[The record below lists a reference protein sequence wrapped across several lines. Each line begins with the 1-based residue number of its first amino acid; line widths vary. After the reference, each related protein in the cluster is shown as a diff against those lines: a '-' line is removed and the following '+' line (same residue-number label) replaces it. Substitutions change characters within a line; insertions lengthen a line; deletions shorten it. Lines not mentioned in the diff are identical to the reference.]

1 MTGCTYGSWCPAN
14 HASAKAVYYLIM
26 THLLLPLLLMCSFR
40 AFTQDVPALLQQAT
54 RLESDFK
61 EEDALV
67 QYQQIVKLQ
76 PHKVF
81 ALCRC
86 SDLSCRIG
94 NWQDSRDQK
103 IAYFKAGRGY
113 ADAAWRLDST
123 NSEAN
128 VVMAFSIGR
137 MILLES
143 GKEKVAGAGAIK
155 RYAEN
160 AIRHDPE
167 NYKAWHILGRW
178 QYEVSG
184 LNFIERTLAKW
195 FYGALPDASL
205 QESIRD
211 YEKSMSLR
219 PGFMLNYLELAKAC
233 HRDGQNARAIQLLRR
248 LDSLKDGMYDDRQ
261 VRREG
266 RQLLAEWQ

>member
-1 MTGCTYGSWCPAN
+1 MTR
-14 HASAKAVYYLIM
+14 LF
-26 THLLLPLLLMCSFR
+26 LPLLLTLSFR
-40 AFTQDVPALLQQAT
+40 ALSQDVPALLQQAA

-67 QYQQIVKLQ
+67 KYREIVRLQ
-76 PHKVF
+76 PHNVF
-81 ALCRC
+81 ALCHC
-86 SDLSCRIG
+86 SDLNCRIG
-94 NWQDSRDQK
+94 NRQDSRDKK
-103 IAYFKAGRGY
+103 IDYFKAGRDY

-123 NSEAN
+123 SSEAN

-137 MILLES
+137 IILLES
-143 GKEKVAGAGAIK
+143 GREKVAGAGAIK

-160 AIRHDPE
+160 AIKYDPD

-178 QYEVSG
+178 HYEVSG

-205 QESIRD
+205 QESIHD

-266 RQLLAEWQ
+266 RQLLAAWQ

>member
-1 MTGCTYGSWCPAN
+1 MTR
-14 HASAKAVYYLIM
+14 LF
-26 THLLLPLLLMCSFR
+26 LPLLLTLSFR
-40 AFTQDVPALLQQAT
+40 ALSQDVPALLQQAA
-54 RLESDFK
+54 RLESAFR

-67 QYQQIVKLQ
+67 KYQEIVKLQ
-76 PHKVF
+76 PHNVF
-81 ALCRC
+81 ALCHC

-94 NWQDSRDQK
+94 NRQDSRDKK
-103 IAYFKAGRGY
+103 IGYFKAGRDY

-143 GKEKVAGAGAIK
+143 GREKVAGAGAIK
-155 RYAEN
+155 RFAEN
-160 AIRHDPE
+160 AIKYDPQ

-178 QYEVSG
+178 HYEISG

-205 QESIRD
+205 QESIHD

-219 PGFMLNYLELAKAC
+219 PGFMLNYLELARAC

-261 VRREG
+261 VRKEG

>member
-1 MTGCTYGSWCPAN
+1 M
-14 HASAKAVYYLIM
+14 IR
-26 THLLLPLLLMCSFR
+26 LLFPLFLALSFR
-40 AFTQDVPALLQQAT
+40 AFTQDVPVLLQQAS

-67 QYQQIVKLQ
+67 KYQEILRIQ
-76 PHKVF
+76 PRNVF

-94 NWQDSRDQK
+94 NRQDSRDKK
-103 IAYFKAGRGY
+103 ITYFKAGHDY

-143 GKEKVAGAGAIK
+143 GREKVAGAGAIK

-160 AIRHDPE
+160 AIKYDPQ

-178 QYEVSG
+178 HYEVSG
-184 LNFIERTLAKW
+184 LNFFERTLARW

-205 QESIRD
+205 QAAIHD
-211 YEKSMSLR
+211 YEKSMALR
-219 PGFMLNYLELAKAC
+219 PDFMLNYLELAKAC
-233 HRDGQNARAIQLLRR
+233 HRDGQDARAVQLLRR
-248 LDSLKDGMYDDRQ
+248 LDSLKDGMYDDGR
-261 VRREG
+261 VRSEG
-266 RQLLAEWQ
+266 RQLLTEWE

>member
-1 MTGCTYGSWCPAN
+1 MTR
-14 HASAKAVYYLIM
+14 
-26 THLLLPLLLMCSFR
+26 LLLPLLLTFSFR
-40 AFTQDVPALLQQAT
+40 AFTQDVPALLQQAAW
-54 RLESDFK
+54 LESSFK
-61 EEDALV
+61 EEEALV
-67 QYQQIVKLQ
+67 KYQEIIKLQ
-76 PHKVF
+76 PHNVF
-81 ALCRC
+81 ALCHC
-86 SDLSCRIG
+86 SDLNCRIG
-94 NWQDSRDQK
+94 NRQDSRDKK
-103 IAYFKAGRGY
+103 IGYFKAGRDY
-113 ADAAWRLDST
+113 ANIAWRLDST

-143 GKEKVAGAGAIK
+143 GREKVAGAGAIK

-160 AIRHDPE
+160 AIRYDPG

-178 QYEVSG
+178 HYEVSG

-195 FYGALPDASL
+195 LYGALPDASL

-219 PGFMLNYLELAKAC
+219 PDFMLNYLELARAC

>member
-1 MTGCTYGSWCPAN
+1 MTR
-14 HASAKAVYYLIM
+14 
-26 THLLLPLLLMCSFR
+26 LLLPLLLTLSFR
-40 AFTQDVPALLQQAT
+40 ALSQDVPALLQQAA

-67 QYQQIVKLQ
+67 KYQEIVRLQ
-76 PHKVF
+76 PHNVF
-81 ALCRC
+81 ALCHC

-94 NWQDSRDQK
+94 NRQDSRDKK
-103 IAYFKAGRGY
+103 IDYFKAGRDY

-123 NSEAN
+123 SSEAN

-137 MILLES
+137 IILLES
-143 GKEKVAGAGAIK
+143 GREKVAGAGAIK
-155 RYAEN
+155 RYAET
-160 AIRHDPE
+160 AIRYDPD

-178 QYEVSG
+178 HYEVSG

-205 QESIRD
+205 QESIHD